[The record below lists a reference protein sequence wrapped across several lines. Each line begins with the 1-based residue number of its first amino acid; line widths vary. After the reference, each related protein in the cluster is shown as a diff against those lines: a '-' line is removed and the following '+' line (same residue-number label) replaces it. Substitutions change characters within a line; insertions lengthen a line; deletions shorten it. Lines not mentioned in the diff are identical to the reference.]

1 MNAVGLLDALV
12 ITVALISTATDLYRR
27 RIYNVV
33 LFPAVIL
40 ALTYRGITGGWAGM
54 GEGLLGLAAGI
65 GILLIPY
72 VAGGVGAGDVKLL
85 GTFGACGGAAFACY
99 VFLAGAVLGGVAS
112 GFFLG
117 REGKLLVA
125 LKGACYSFL
134 LPGGTRVW
142 MGESGVTLPYGVML
156 CTGVLPVLLMR

>member
-1 MNAVGLLDALV
+1 MEPLDVLV
-12 ITVALISTATDLYRR
+12 IMVVLVSIATDLYRR

-33 LFPAVIL
+33 LFPAVII
-40 ALTYRGITGGWAGM
+40 ALTYRGITSGWTGVE
-54 GEGLLGLAAGI
+54 EGLIGLAVGI

-85 GTFGACGGAAFACY
+85 GTFGVCGGAVFALY
-99 VFLAGAVLGGVAS
+99 TFLAGAIIGGVVS

-134 LPGGTRVW
+134 LPGGARVW
-142 MGESGVTLPYGVML
+142 MGESGIKMPYGVML
-156 CTGVLPVLLMR
+156 CMGVLPVLLLR